1 MHHHVSRNVRLP
13 ASIRVARWASLLAL
27 LVGTGLA
34 AADDLSDIQHL
45 IKSGQAGEALKRI
58 EPLLSSKPKDA
69 QLRFLKGVSLAEQ
82 NKAGDAI
89 PVFVKLTEDFPELP
103 EPYNNLAVLY
113 AGQGQYD
120 KARTALEMS
129 IRTNPSYATAYENLG
144 DVYAKLA
151 SQAYAKALQVDSA
164 NPAVAPKLA
173 LLRDL
178 FGSRPASPAT
188 AAPSLAA
195 TVAAAKQPAAEPA
208 KTEPAKPAATVAA
221 AAAAT
226 SAATPAAA
234 AGGTDARRDIQA
246 AVQAWAQAWSDKDLQ
261 AYYGAYVPNHGGGK
275 SAAAWRAERKARI
288 VNKDSISVRV
298 SGLMVEV
305 DGNNATAS
313 FRQDY
318 AAGALR
324 VSSSK
329 TLTLVR
335 QGDKWLITKE
345 SVGS

>member
-1 MHHHVSRNVRLP
+1 MHQTASRPGRKAHPLHL
-13 ASIRVARWASLLAL
+13 SRWAVACALAFGVSLS
-27 LVGTGLA
+27 V
-34 AADDLSDIQHL
+34 ADDLSDIQHL
-45 IKSGQAGEALKRI
+45 IKSGQAAEAIKRI
-58 EPLLSSKPKDA
+58 DPLLAAKPKDA

-82 NKAGDAI
+82 NKSAEAI

-178 FGSRPASPAT
+178 FGPRPATPAT

-195 TVAAAKQPAAEPA
+195 TVAAARQPAAEPA
-208 KTEPAKPAATVAA
+208 KPDPSKPAATQIAA
-221 AAAAT
+221 APVAPAT
-226 SAATPAAA
+226 ASASGG
-234 AGGTDARRDIQA
+234 AGDARRDVQV

-275 SAAAWRAERKARI
+275 SPAAWRAERKARI
-288 VNKDSISVRV
+288 VDKDSIAVKV
-298 SGLMVEV
+298 SGLVVEV
-305 DGNNATAS
+305 NGDSATAS

-318 AAGALR
+318 SAGALR
-324 VSSSK
+324 ISSNK
-329 TLTLVR
+329 TLSLVR
-335 QGDKWLITKE
+335 QGDKWLIAKE